1 MPQAEKSNSTNLSRR
16 SALAGLAGAAAA
28 SAINPT
34 LATTAIAIAGDDA
47 ELLALKAKF
56 DPLFATWVEMNQAW
70 EKLIDDAEDD
80 SDAWDK
86 LLAELTT
93 LASDIL
99 SYNANTVEG
108 LRLQLRALISA
119 STYYEAWNSASIDE
133 EEEPEYPWTHNFIE
147 SAAGVLG
154 VPFPPY

>member
-1 MPQAEKSNSTNLSRR
+1 
-16 SALAGLAGAAAA
+16 
-28 SAINPT
+28 
-34 LATTAIAIAGDDA
+34 
-47 ELLALKAKF
+47 
-56 DPLFATWVEMNQAW
+56 MNQAW
-70 EKLIDDAEDD
+70 EKRIDDAEDD

-86 LLAELTT
+86 LLAALTT

-99 SYNANTVEG
+99 SYNASTVEG

-119 STYYEAWNSASIDE
+119 SAYYEAWNSASIDE